1 MKRTADVVVVGG
13 GPAGSAAAIL
23 LARAGLQVC
32 LLEKGTFPREKP
44 CGEYLSPGCVPL
56 LHRLGV
62 MDALEA
68 VGPQP
73 IRGMRI
79 EGPRGTVV
87 TGTYPGDG
95 VPLHG
100 YAIPRYRLDAL
111 LVEAARR
118 AGVTCLE
125 GWRVVDLIRKG
136 RRVAGVVAASED
148 GAQPFHASITIGADG
163 RNSVVARRL
172 KLFARHPSHRKVALV
187 QRFQTAAALGDL
199 GEVYLG
205 RGGYCILNP
214 QGAGTVNVGVVVDQ
228 RDLPLHQP
236 WEGVFHDL
244 LHAYP
249 QVQAKLNGA
258 RPLNP
263 LWVLG
268 PLASRAKRVAGKG
281 FLLVGDAA
289 GYYDP
294 LTGEGIYQ
302 ALRGAEL
309 AATSVAEALRKRDM
323 TARTLRRYAAAYH
336 REFAPKDRVCQILQ
350 QIVSRPRLCEFLGR
364 YLQGRREHVQELMGV
379 VGDLL
384 PPQRLLHPRFWTSL
398 FSGKALP

>member
-13 GPAGSAAAIL
+13 GPGGSGAAIL
-23 LARAGLQVC
+23 LARAGLRVC

-68 VGPQP
+68 FGPQP

-79 EGPRGTVV
+79 EGPDGTVV

-95 VPLHG
+95 ASPHG
-100 YAIPRYRLDAL
+100 YAIPRYRFDAL

-118 AGVTCLE
+118 AGVTYLE

-148 GAQPFHASITIGADG
+148 GTHPFHAAITIGADG

-187 QRFQTAAALGDL
+187 QRFQTAAELGDL

-205 RGGYCILNP
+205 KAGYCILNP

-228 RDLPLHQP
+228 RDLPLHRP
-236 WEGVFHDL
+236 WEGVFRDL
-244 LHAYP
+244 VHAYP
-249 QVQAKLNGA
+249 QVRAKLNGA
-258 RPLNP
+258 HPLNP

-268 PLASRAKRVAGKG
+268 PLASRARRIAGKG

-294 LTGEGIYQ
+294 MTGEGIYQ
-302 ALRGAEL
+302 ALRGAEI
-309 AATSVAEALRKRDM
+309 AAEALLTRDM

-336 REFAPKDRVCQILQ
+336 KEFGPKDRVCQILQ
-350 QIVSRPRLCEFLGR
+350 QIVSRPRLCGFLGR
-364 YLQGRREHVQELMGV
+364 HLQGRREHIQELMGV

-384 PPQRLLHPRFWTSL
+384 PPQRLLRPRFWTSL
-398 FSGKALP
+398 FSGKALS